1 MQDFE
6 KLGVFYLGKEYD
18 VANKQR
24 QEDLVLLKSKD
35 LTTHAV
41 IIGMTGSGKTGLG
54 ISLIEEAMMDN
65 IPVIAID
72 PKGDLGNLALTFP
85 QLRGE
90 DFRPWINLQEA
101 SNKGLS
107 PDDYAASQADLWRTG
122 LSEWGQDGARI
133 EKLRNESEVNIYTP
147 GGSAGIGVSVLKS
160 FNAPP
165 QVIIDDKE
173 AYRDRISVTT
183 ISLLSLIGIEADPFT
198 SREYILLSNILEDAW
213 NQGKDLSLP
222 DLINAIQKP
231 PMEKVGVL
239 DLESFYPS
247 KERFP
252 LAMML
257 NNLIASPGFEAWME
271 GEALDV
277 NRFFYNASGK
287 PQVSVFSIAHLSD
300 SERMFFVT
308 MLLNEIL
315 GWVRSQPGTGSL
327 RAILYMDE
335 LFGYLP
341 PTANPPSKGPLLTLL
356 KQARAFG
363 LGLVLST
370 QNPVDLDYKALSN
383 AGTWFIGR
391 LQTERDKERVLAGL
405 EGAAAGGTFDKART
419 EEILAGIGQRVF
431 YLHSVHEDE
440 PVIFNTRWVMSYLAG
455 PLTKDQIRA
464 LPTNKRPEAQPVQQA
479 QLDPQLQSQTQSQV
493 ASQTKPQTQT
503 PIAMNKTAPVLAP
516 LIKQV
521 YLPVTNG
528 VATNIV
534 YKPSVIGIADVLYNN
549 TKHGVTVSQS
559 YTFLSPI
566 HDGPVAVDWSE
577 SNKIDL
583 ELREIESVPLDDV
596 AFSNYPSAASD
607 AKNYETWKRL
617 FTQYIRT
624 NVSLKLM
631 YCPGLKAISEFGE
644 EERDF
649 RIRLQHLA
657 HEKRDDDLEAM
668 KMKYASKIQ
677 TLENRLQKAEQT
689 VEKQSTKASQKK
701 MDAVVSAGSA
711 IFGAFFGRKSISA
724 TSMSK
729 IGTAVKST
737 SRALKSGEGIDQAQ
751 ELLESITL
759 QLEELKLELEGQLT
773 EINTKYDVLKEELE
787 EIDIRAISENITVHL
802 VGLAWE
808 PVSN

>member
-18 VANKQR
+18 VTNKQYT
-24 QEDLVLLKSKD
+24 EDLVLLKSKD

-54 ISLIEEAMMDN
+54 IGLIEEAMMDN

-101 SNKGLS
+101 TNKGLT
-107 PDDYAASQADLWRTG
+107 PDAYANEQAELWKKG
-122 LSEWGQDGARI
+122 LSDWGQDGTRI
-133 EKLRNESEVNIYTP
+133 DKLRNESTVNIYTP

-173 AYRDRISVTT
+173 AYRDRISATT
-183 ISLLSLIGIEADPFT
+183 IGLLSLIGIEADPFT
-198 SREYILLSNILEDAW
+198 SREYILLSNILEDGW
-213 NQGKDLSLP
+213 NKGKNLSLP
-222 DLINAIQKP
+222 DLINSIQKP

-277 NRFFYNASGK
+277 NHFFYDAAGK

-315 GWVRSQPGTGSL
+315 TWVRSQPGTGSL

-391 LQTERDKERVLAGL
+391 LQTERDKERVIAGL

-419 EEILAGIGQRVF
+419 EQILAGIGQRIF
-431 YLHSVHEDE
+431 YRHSVHEDE
-440 PVIFNTRWVMSYLAG
+440 PIIFGTRWVMSYLAG
-455 PLTKDQIRA
+455 PLTKDQISK
-464 LPTNKRPEAQPVQQA
+464 LPRKRP
-479 QLDPQLQSQTQSQV
+479 LDQDSPIKQGTDQVDHVLSQEQTSSQSQTQIN
-493 ASQTKPQTQT
+493 ASA
-503 PIAMNKTAPVLAP
+503 PILAP
-516 LIKQV
+516 QIKQV
-521 YLPVTNG
+521 FLPVSSG
-528 VATNIV
+528 IASSLI

-549 TKHGVTVSQS
+549 TKHGVTVTQS
-559 YTFLSPI
+559 YTLLTPI
-566 HDGPVAVDWSE
+566 HEGPVAIDWNE
-577 SNKIDL
+577 SKIVELNLRDIDSTPL
-583 ELREIESVPLDDV
+583 EAVNF
-596 AFSNYPSAASD
+596 ANYPPAVSD
-607 AKNYETWKRL
+607 ARNYETWKRL

-624 NVSLKLM
+624 NISLKLM
-631 YCPGLKAISEFGE
+631 YCPGLKTISDFGE
-644 EERDF
+644 DERAF

-657 HEKRDDDLEAM
+657 HEKRDEDLESL

-677 TLENRLQKAEQT
+677 TLENRQQKAEQT

-711 IFGAFFGRKSISA
+711 LFGAFFGKKSISA
-724 TSMSK
+724 TSVSK
-729 IGTAVKST
+729 IGTAMKST
-737 SRALKSGEGIDQAQ
+737 SRALKSGEGIEQAE
-751 ELLESITL
+751 ELLKSIEL
-759 QLEELKLELEGQLT
+759 QLEALQTQFEQEST
-773 EINTKYDVLKEELE
+773 EINTQYDVLQESLE
-787 EIDIRAISENITVHL
+787 EIEIRANSENITVHL
-802 VGLAWE
+802 VGLGWVPE
-808 PVSN
+808 V